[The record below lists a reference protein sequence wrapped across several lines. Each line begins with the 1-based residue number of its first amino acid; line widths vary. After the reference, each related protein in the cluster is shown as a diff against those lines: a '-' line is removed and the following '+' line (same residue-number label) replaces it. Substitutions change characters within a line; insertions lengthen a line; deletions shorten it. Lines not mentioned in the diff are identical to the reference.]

1 MALAFKKVTQPPVAG
16 FTANAPDGVVVGVI
30 GEDGCGADALL
41 RVGAGAQKPASGSVS
56 GGKSRRL
63 LGPDD
68 ALDFSPTDVLL
79 LDQTFARL
87 DSASK
92 ARGIVMLDRLR
103 KAGTTVVIASH
114 DESLLSRL
122 CDEVWWMHD
131 GKLAARG
138 DAETTLA
145 KYRRHVA
152 DRLRHWGETVPNPVA
167 THDRR
172 GDERAEII
180 NIETI
185 GAQGRPTAVW
195 RSGELAEVRL
205 AVRYKTAVPDPVV
218 GILLR
223 NRVGLD
229 VYGTNTQLEGLRLG
243 PCGEGQT
250 VRLSFHFHCDLCPG
264 DYTLTAA
271 SHDPDGSRHDWLDDA
286 VAISVTDDRFTAGV
300 ANLRARV
307 TIG

>member
-1 MALAFKKVTQPPVAG
+1 MALAFKKVTQPPVVG

-30 GEDGCGADALL
+30 GEDGCGADTLL
-41 RVGAGAQKPASGSVS
+41 RVGAGAQKPTSGSVS
-56 GGKSRRL
+56 GSKSRRL
-63 LGPDD
+63 LGPED

-79 LDQTFARL
+79 MDHTFARL

-92 ARGIVMLDRLR
+92 ARGMLMLDRLR
-103 KAGTTVVIASH
+103 KTGTTVMIASH
-114 DESLLSRL
+114 DENLLSRL
-122 CDEVWWMHD
+122 CDEVWWLQD
-131 GKLAARG
+131 GKLVARG

-145 KYRRHVA
+145 KYRHHVA
-152 DRLRHWGETVPNPVA
+152 DRLRQWGETLPGPVVA
-167 THDRR
+167 QERR
-172 GDERAEII
+172 GDERAEIL

-205 AVRYKTAVPDPVV
+205 AVRYKAAVPDPVI

-243 PCGEGQT
+243 PCAEGQT

-264 DYTLTAA
+264 DYTLTIA